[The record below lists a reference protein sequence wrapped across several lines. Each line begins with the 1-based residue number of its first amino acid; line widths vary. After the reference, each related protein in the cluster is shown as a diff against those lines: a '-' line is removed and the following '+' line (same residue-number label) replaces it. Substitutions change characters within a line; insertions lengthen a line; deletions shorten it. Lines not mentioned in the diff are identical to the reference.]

1 MFSQLSSFKEDKII
15 ELQELINKESS
26 NVAELKYFFED
37 QNILNSQ
44 NMIKDF
50 YKYFGLEA
58 WEIEFNKYRD
68 DLINKITESIKS
80 KEFEEEWEKQKIIW
94 KKFIIYLWRL
104 IPVREL
110 LEIFDKFKFCNLTYY
125 KYDEEN

>member
-68 DLINKITESIKS
+68 ELINKITESIKS
-80 KEFEEEWEKQKIIW
+80 KEFEEEWEKQKLIW
-94 KKFIIYLWRL
+94 RKFMIYLWRL

-110 LEIFDKFKFCNLTYY
+110 LDNFDNFKFCNLTYY